1 MAEESPKKKKKYP
14 WGAMFWG
21 TIGVAAAVR
30 ALYHPF
36 RAVMRDGFA
45 SKCSGDSGCDPAM
58 VIDSF
63 SGESEIYAPVGGTI
77 VSMTASSIFLALGS
91 EPTLLEYSADPGGMV
106 TQVQVGEKVGA
117 GQQIGLAKRIR
128 FGVYDIARTA
138 AGTAAIGKPYEPASW
153 LANHGCSVSHKKH
166 KVSGAVWCA
175 GGRHLVVP
183 QAVANCGIR
192 LPPPNGFALLPVS
205 ATME

>member
-1 MAEESPKKKKKYP
+1 MTEAAPRKKKYP

-45 SKCSGDSGCDPAM
+45 SKCAGDSGCDASM

-63 SGESEIYAPVGGTI
+63 SGESEIYAPVGGTV
-77 VSMTASSIFLALGS
+77 VSTTASSIFVALGS
-91 EPTLLEYSADPGGMV
+91 EPTLLEYAADPGGMV
-106 TQVQVGEKVGA
+106 VQVQVGEKVGA

-138 AGTAAIGKPYEPASW
+138 SGNAVMGKPYEPASW

-166 KVSGAVWCA
+166 KISGAVWCA

-183 QAVANCGIR
+183 QAVANCRIR